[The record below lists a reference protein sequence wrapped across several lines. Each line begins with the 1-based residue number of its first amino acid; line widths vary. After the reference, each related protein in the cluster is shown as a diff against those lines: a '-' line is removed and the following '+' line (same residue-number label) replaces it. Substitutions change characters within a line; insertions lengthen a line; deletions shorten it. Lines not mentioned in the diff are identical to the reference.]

1 MHEKMFLKKLDS
13 IKLLQ
18 KLLNKPKKFKSEALC
33 VSNHISHQMSSSMC
47 RINCVN
53 RRSKYWENYV
63 VSVYSMFYIV
73 YNVKL
78 QWLLNRKLHHSS
90 YSAMVY
96 SSILAQ
102 TVLFSNHTFAYIFN
116 HFKHSVISVLNIV
129 MLAYLKNL
137 YMS

>member
-18 KLLNKPKKFKSEALC
+18 KLLNKPKKFKSEVLC

-47 RINCVN
+47 HINCVN

-78 QWLLNRKLHHSS
+78 QWLLNRKLRHSS

-116 HFKHSVISVLNIV
+116 HFKHSVISVLNTV